1 MIIAVGKGNDDDA
14 AAAAAAAAVASRIA
28 CHVAALKED
37 GSGSS
42 CTSDLLYRFCDKS

>member
-1 MIIAVGKGNDDDA
+1 MIIAVGRGHDDD